1 MKRLERMLQKKK
13 ERERERERTIF
24 MNVRSISNREYLF
37 DRLDRHQNEHHRKEL
52 VEEHFDLLLIEIERE
67 RERERERRM
76 IYLATNPLTLTPNLT
91 TP

>member
-1 MKRLERMLQKKK
+1 MS
-13 ERERERERTIF
+13 TTG
-24 MNVRSISNREYLF
+24 RSCWWKNI
-37 DRLDRHQNEHHRKEL
+37 
-52 VEEHFDLLLIEIERE
+52 FDLLLIEIERE